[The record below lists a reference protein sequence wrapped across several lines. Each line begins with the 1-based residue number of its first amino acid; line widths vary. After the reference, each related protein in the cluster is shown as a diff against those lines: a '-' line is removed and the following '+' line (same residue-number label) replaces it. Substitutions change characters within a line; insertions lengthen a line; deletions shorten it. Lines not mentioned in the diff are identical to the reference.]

1 MNGDVVDF
9 LMSQKNGANYVVLYQ
24 MLCMKTINTQGEL
37 ATKIGDVLIP
47 FNIDKIQR
55 ECKWFDVDTIRV
67 AMEMYRQLGLLY
79 EQENGIIKISNFQEM
94 VGSETYWAKQK
105 RIERNEQKELL
116 NSGFGQKLENVQK
129 PLISKSNNLL
139 SNNKEYNNF
148 SDRIKEGIQTWIT
161 YKREKGQTK
170 ANGSMLPH
178 YNTMELEEIKKLPIQ
193 NICEEKCILFLWVTF
208 PTIEQAFE
216 VIKAWGFTYKTCA
229 FCWVKQN
236 PKSDGIYSGM
246 GHWTNQNAELCLL
259 ATKKKFPK
267 RIARNVKQIVL
278 AHRQNHSK
286 KPDSIRDDIE
296 RLVGDLP
303 RIELFAR
310 QHADGWDCWGNEV

>member
-1 MNGDVVDF
+1 MSEKDKKFYWLKLKSEFMNGDVVDF

-116 NSGFGQKLENVQK
+116 NSGVGQKLETVQK

-148 SDRIKEGIQTWIT
+148 SDRIKEGIQTWLT
-161 YKREKGQTK
+161 YKREKGQTYK
-170 ANGSMLPH
+170 QTGLTKLINAIKEGVEKHGEQAVVDSIDNCIANNYTGLFINAPKTYTSYSKKDSKDMVIKQV
-178 YNTMELEEIKKLPIQ
+178 YTEEEIKSV
-193 NICEEKCILFLWVTF
+193 FRD
-208 PTIEQAFE
+208 
-216 VIKAWGFTYKTCA
+216 
-229 FCWVKQN
+229 VK
-236 PKSDGIYSGM
+236 
-246 GHWTNQNAELCLL
+246 
-259 ATKKKFPK
+259 
-267 RIARNVKQIVL
+267 
-278 AHRQNHSK
+278 
-286 KPDSIRDDIE
+286 DI
-296 RLVGDLP
+296 D
-303 RIELFAR
+303 I
-310 QHADGWDCWGNEV
+310 DNWDI